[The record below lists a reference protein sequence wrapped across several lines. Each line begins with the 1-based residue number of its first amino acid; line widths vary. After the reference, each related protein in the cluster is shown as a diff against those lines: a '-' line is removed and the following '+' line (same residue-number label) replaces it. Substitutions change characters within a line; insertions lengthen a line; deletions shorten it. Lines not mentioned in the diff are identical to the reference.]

1 MYLTTEDANG
11 RKWDL
16 SDLKTQSEAEEKLRE
31 EAPWL
36 LPLSLPSTVFATT
49 QSLNFTRQSDKLME
63 RKKVM
68 AHISFAVKLCWMQ
81 SKSGRK
87 FMIEEPVGA
96 RASGT
101 RLMNQLLFEKGVGE
115 GELRL
120 RHVRN
125 EIS

>member
-1 MYLTTEDANG
+1 MKDFSKSETAQPGCSVDIIKANSSLPMTKMAVTLGFQSTEDANG

-63 RKKVM
+63 RKKVYG
-68 AHISFAVKLCWMQ
+68 AHKFRREALLDAV
-81 SKSGRK
+81 
-87 FMIEEPVGA
+87 
-96 RASGT
+96 
-101 RLMNQLLFEKGVGE
+101 
-115 GELRL
+115 
-120 RHVRN
+120 
-125 EIS
+125 